1 MIKIYMHN
9 CCSIRPKDTKKMLKK
24 TGKINPEKKTA
35 LLQQKVSRKNL
46 EAKINVKLHRIHT

>member
-1 MIKIYMHN
+1 MHN